1 MYAASRQQVKPL
13 KPRLQRGG
21 KHANRPGGRWKCT
34 PFGTFGTT
42 FSPGG
47 VELLAVLCIEVL
59 MSSEA
64 GSRADF
70 PLRGKS
76 PQGNRGAFP
85 TGRRPG
91 FMVFAASGSA
101 AAAGGIQNSSP
112 EGRYH
117 NPLNPLNPLN
127 LLNPLNP
134 HAAGVSRGDTTPFEP
149 FEPFEPSEPSRRRCV
164 HEPSAP
170 RAASRPTLPLP
181 FLPWYNE

>member
-42 FSPGG
+42 FSPG

-101 AAAGGIQNSSP
+101 AADNGQPTKGRPFYGQAKGQLRLTWRSYAGPPQHINSSP

-117 NPLNPLNPLN
+117 NPLIPLN

-134 HAAGVSRGDTTPFEP
+134 HAAGVSRGDTTPSEP
-149 FEPFEPSEPSRRRCV
+149 SEPFEPS
-164 HEPSAP
+164 
-170 RAASRPTLPLP
+170 
-181 FLPWYNE
+181 

>member
-42 FSPGG
+42 FSPG

-117 NPLNPLNPLN
+117 NPLNPLN

-134 HAAGVSRGDTTPFEP
+134 HAAGVSRGDTTPSEP
-149 FEPFEPSEPSRRRCV
+149 FEPGPLRGPS
-164 HEPSAP
+164 
-170 RAASRPTLPLP
+170 LPLP